1 MKIRLGY
8 ACLSTTLQ
16 ITSST
21 PYPLSKFTIDTDAY
35 WKWKSI
41 VNSNLKHLE
50 EILQYNVKN
59 NIHVFR
65 LSSNLIPLATIENF
79 PFNYTKDFAS
89 LYQKI
94 NKIIV
99 ENNLRIS
106 FHPDQYAIL
115 NSTRKEVLTS
125 TKRILEYHYN
135 LLNILNIEDKLILL
149 HIGSSTFGK
158 EKSMARFANQFN
170 TLKEKIRSSIAI
182 ENDDKTFNVLDTL
195 SLSKKLN
202 IPMVLDYH
210 HHICNGGFSVFPYIE
225 DIFKTWKEKR
235 PKIHFSSPK
244 SKLKKEFRSHH
255 DYIDSDTFIFFIE
268 QIKHL
273 PYDIDIMI
281 EAKAKDEALFRLV
294 RELKYKTNYHFLDET
309 TFIVTKDHLTT

>member
-8 ACLSTTLQ
+8 ACLSKTLP

-21 PYPLSKFTIDTDAY
+21 PYPLSKFKTDIDAFE
-35 WKWKSI
+35 KWKNI
-41 VNSNLKHLE
+41 VHSNLMHLE
-50 EILQYNVKN
+50 EILRYNAKN

-65 LSSNLIPLATIENF
+65 LSSALIPLVTTENF
-79 PFNYTKDFAS
+79 DFNYTTAFH
-89 LYQKI
+89 LEYE
-94 NKIIV
+94 KIIKIIK
-99 ENNLRIS
+99 ENKMRIS
-106 FHPDQYAIL
+106 FHPDQYTIL

-125 TKRILEYHYN
+125 TIKSLEYHYN
-135 LLNILNIEDKLILL
+135 LLDMLSIQEKLILL

-158 EKSMARFANQFN
+158 ENSMTRFANQFYA
-170 TLKEKIRSSIAI
+170 LDEKLRKCIAI
-182 ENDDKTFNVLDTL
+182 ENDDKLFNVIDTL
-195 SLSKKLN
+195 SLCQKLN
-202 IPMVLDYH
+202 TPMVLDYH

-225 DIFKTWKEKR
+225 EIFRTWKNQI
-235 PKIHFSSPK
+235 PKVHFSSPK

-281 EAKAKDEALFRLV
+281 EAKAKEEALFRLI
-294 RELKYKTNYHFLDET
+294 RELKYKTNYEFLDET
-309 TFIVTKDHLTT
+309 TFIAT

>member
-16 ITSST
+16 ITSSS
-21 PYPLSKFTIDTDAY
+21 PYPLSKFKVDTDAY
-35 WKWKSI
+35 WRWKNI
-41 VNSNLKHLE
+41 VNSNLEHLK
-50 EILQYNVKN
+50 EILIYNIKN

-79 PFNYTKDFAS
+79 PFHYTKDFDS

-94 NKIIV
+94 HKIIV
-99 ENNLRIS
+99 ENKLRIS

-115 NSTRKEVLTS
+115 NSTKKEVLIS
-125 TKRILEYHYN
+125 TKRILEYHYK
-135 LLNILNIEDKLILL
+135 LLDILNIEDKLILL

-158 EKSMARFANQFN
+158 ENSMARFANQFY
-170 TLKEKIRSSIAI
+170 TLDKEMQKSIAI
-182 ENDDKTFNVLDTL
+182 ENDDKVFNVLDTL
-195 SLSKKLN
+195 FLSKKLN

-225 DIFKTWKEKR
+225 DIFKTWKEKT

-281 EAKAKDEALFRLV
+281 EAKAKDEALFRLI
-294 RELKYKTNYHFLDET
+294 RELKYKTNYQFIDET
-309 TFIVTKDHLTT
+309 TFIAT

>member
-21 PYPLSKFTIDTDAY
+21 PYPLSKFTTDTDAY

-79 PFNYTKDFAS
+79 PFNYTRDFAP

-94 NKIIV
+94 HEIVV

-170 TLKEKIRSSIAI
+170 TLEEEIRRSIAI
-182 ENDDKTFNVLDTL
+182 ENDDKIFNVLDTL

-309 TFIVTKDHLTT
+309 TFIVTKEV